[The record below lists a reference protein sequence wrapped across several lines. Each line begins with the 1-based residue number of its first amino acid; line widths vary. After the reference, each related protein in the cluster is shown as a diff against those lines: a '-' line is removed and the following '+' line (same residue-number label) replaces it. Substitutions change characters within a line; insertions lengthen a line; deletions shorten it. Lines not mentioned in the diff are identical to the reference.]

1 MKKIRS
7 TFVAEPFWKKER
19 GHDKIDPD
27 AISSFE
33 VETKKSSMGFF
44 GTPVE
49 YQGLFGLTG
58 RVNKLGKDP
67 TNSFSYNN
75 IHKIECN

>member
-7 TFVAEPFWKKER
+7 TLVAEPFWKKER

-33 VETKKSSMGFF
+33 VGTKKSSMGFF

-58 RVNKLGKDP
+58 RVDKFRKRPDE
-67 TNSFSYNN
+67 FFF
-75 IHKIECN
+75 I